1 MYVAATS
8 KIRVE
13 RPTVNAGIEEIGV
26 IMYDCSAID

>member
-26 IMYDCSAID
+26 IMYDCSTMD